1 MKAREKRLV
10 LVAVGIMGVGV
21 AAWLAV
27 GALRSNISYY
37 FSPTQVMANEAPAH
51 AVYRLGGLV
60 VKNSLARQ
68 PDGLT
73 VVFDVTD
80 NAQTVK
86 VSYTGILPDLFGEGQ
101 GVVTKGRMGPGGVFV
116 AEEVLAKHDESYMPP
131 EVADSLQ
138 TAHAQGVTA
147 MAQAAATPAESG
159 ATPPVAPPPA
169 GQAVQPA
176 APPPANTAPATP
188 AVQPSQVVPGGRA

>member
-10 LVAVGIMGVGV
+10 FVAVGIMGVGV

-169 GQAVQPA
+169 GKADQPA
-176 APPPANTAPATP
+176 APPANTAPATP